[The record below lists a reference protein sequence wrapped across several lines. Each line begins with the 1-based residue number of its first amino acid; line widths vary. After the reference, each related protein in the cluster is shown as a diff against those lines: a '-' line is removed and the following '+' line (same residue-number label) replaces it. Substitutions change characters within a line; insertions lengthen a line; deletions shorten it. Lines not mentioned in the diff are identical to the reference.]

1 MSLIKKELKRFLVS
15 GVCAVATDMITYY
28 ILLNFLSH
36 NISKGISFLL
46 GTVVAYLLNK
56 YWTFE
61 KQQKSYS
68 EMFQFGILYSFTL
81 VANVLVNKIV
91 LDLSDNTIIL
101 GFIVATGVSTILNFV
116 GQKWWV
122 FR

>member
-1 MSLIKKELKRFLVS
+1 MVLPL
-15 GVCAVATDMITYY
+15 
-28 ILLNFLSH
+28 

-46 GTVVAYLLNK
+46 GTVVAYIINK

-61 KQQKSYS
+61 KKEKSYR

-81 VANVLVNKIV
+81 GANVSANKIV
-91 LDLSDNTIIL
+91 LDLSNNTIIL
-101 GFIVATGVSTILNFV
+101 GFIVATGISTILNFF

>member
-1 MSLIKKELKRFLVS
+1 MSLIKKELKRFIVA
-15 GVCAVATDMITYY
+15 GICAVCIDLLAYY
-28 ILLNFLSH
+28 LLLMVLTL

-46 GTVVAYLLNK
+46 GTVVAYIINK

-61 KQQKSYS
+61 KKEKSYR
-68 EMFQFGILYSFTL
+68 EMSQFGILYSFTL
-81 VANVLVNKIV
+81 GANVLANKIV
-91 LDLSDNTIIL
+91 LDLSNNTIIL
-101 GFIVATGVSTILNFV
+101 GFIVATGISTILNFV

>member
-1 MSLIKKELKRFLVS
+1 MSLIKKELKRFIVA
-15 GVCAVATDMITYY
+15 GICAVTTDLVAYY
-28 ILLNFLSH
+28 LLLMVLPL

-46 GTVVAYLLNK
+46 GTVVAYIINK

-61 KQQKSYS
+61 KKEKSYR
-68 EMFQFGILYSFTL
+68 EMFQFGILYGFTL
-81 VANVLVNKIV
+81 GANVLVNKIV
-91 LDLSDNTIIL
+91 LDLSNNTIIL

>member
-1 MSLIKKELKRFLVS
+1 MVLPL
-15 GVCAVATDMITYY
+15 
-28 ILLNFLSH
+28 

-46 GTVVAYLLNK
+46 GTVVAYIINK

-61 KQQKSYS
+61 KKEKSYR
-68 EMFQFGILYSFTL
+68 EMFQFGILYGFTL
-81 VANVLVNKIV
+81 GANVLVNKIV
-91 LDLSDNTIIL
+91 LDLSNNTIIL
-101 GFIVATGVSTILNFV
+101 GFIVATGVSTILKFV